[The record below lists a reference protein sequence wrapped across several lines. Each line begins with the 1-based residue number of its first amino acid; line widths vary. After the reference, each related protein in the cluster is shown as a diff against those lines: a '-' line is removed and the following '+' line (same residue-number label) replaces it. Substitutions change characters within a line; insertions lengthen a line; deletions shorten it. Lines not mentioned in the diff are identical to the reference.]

1 MTIIQ
6 IEAIN
11 MRFFRLAKINLLS
24 MAAARLRPVTA
35 TARPTFRVR
44 GATAARWDTSTTST
58 SQTSSGARHASATC
72 TPPSVPEQGGGE
84 KVGWQKKGG

>member
-1 MTIIQ
+1 
-6 IEAIN
+6 

-44 GATAARWDTSTTST
+44 GATAARWDTSTST
-58 SQTSSGARHASATC
+58 SPTSSGARHASATC
-72 TPPSVPEQGGGE
+72 TPPSVPGQGGGV

>member
-24 MAAARLRPVTA
+24 MVAARLRPVTA

-44 GATAARWDTSTTST
+44 GATAARWDTSTST
-58 SQTSSGARHASATC
+58 SPTSSGARHASATC
-72 TPPSVPEQGGGE
+72 TPQNAERPGVGE
-84 KVGWQKKGG
+84 KVGWPEGREN